1 VRPGVPLD
9 LTTCG
14 FDTDLSVFEGSC
26 GGGETGSG
34 EAGSGE
40 FGGSGGDFEMVA
52 CNGDA
57 LIETCDRYHSHINRF
72 VPAADTQYYI
82 VVGGW
87 NGATGAATLVGT
99 YLSPPPSPPPP
110 LTPPPPSTPP
120 PTPPPPSPPLPP
132 PLPLRP
138 PLAPLPPLQPGA
150 KTAVTE
156 IELRAL
162 IDAAVD
168 WHQDVDIMVA
178 PGAHIM
184 LGSTPSPP
192 PSPPGS
198 TSWCHLSSPLVDK
211 YLGGYCG
218 VFEPTL
224 EAALEAALTTE
235 SCNGVTLEQS
245 DPPRYTGRAGATPY
259 RSPSGE
265 LSWLLL
271 RDGCREPTADDDASL
286 RCDRNIK
293 LVIRSGGSGAVLDGL
308 GRSRLFSLSGGCSLT
323 LQGLALVNGDSESGG
338 GVIQGVGAGNVEL
351 SSCVVK
357 TSTSRADGGAISLVR
372 SGSLNLIGSSIAG
385 TAAGR
390 DGGGIAMAESG
401 ELTLSNSSSIAD
413 CTAGRNGGGIA
424 MTQSGDFSLTD
435 SAVTN
440 NAANLSGGGVSFS
453 HHASTATL
461 MRSNLS
467 DNRARAASALFYDG
481 SISASGSVRD
491 SFFVGN
497 VADNNVTIEAVSE
510 LSWHPCTPGE
520 WMPTSGAFKDDVMGC
535 YLCPAQYFGTAKD
548 LTTEAC
554 SDICPIGHFCGE
566 GTADP
571 TPCAK
576 GTFMPLLGASLAS
589 DCLNCPRGQYQ
600 SNSGQAKCIDCSH
613 GTYSSETGSAA
624 CEPCQSGGYCVV
636 GEDGSMTRQV
646 CPAGTYNP
654 ENASSSVDSCLRC
667 PAGTASSDP
676 GATSN
681 ATCQPCLAGTVARD
695 DGSSVCE
702 MCPQGYYQSDGGRT
716 DCIKCRAGSYC
727 PEGTKHEFAA
737 TCEPGTYAN
746 VTDDDGDPG
755 CFNCPAGF
763 SCAGGG
769 SEASPCSPG
778 TFANVSGL
786 SDCTRCEGGT
796 YQDDINATEC
806 KPCLQGHFCPKGTSL
821 PLPCEG
827 GSYSNAT
834 DLSAASQCTPADPGY
849 IAARGSTEQTACG
862 KGSFANGTRN
872 EICQLCAEG
881 SFQDATGA
889 TGCIDC
895 QPGRFCPVGSSLE
908 LAAPCPRGTYVN
920 ETDADGDPEC
930 LACPVGSSCAGGA
943 APFAECSRG
952 SFANMSG
959 LSECTPC
966 EGGTYQNNRSATV
979 CLPCEVGSYC
989 AEGASSPLPCKKGTF
1004 SSATNL
1010 SAASEC
1016 VDASPGHFATTGSTE
1031 QTPCAKGSYTD
1042 EPKQD
1047 KCTPCAAG
1055 TYQDEEGKTACLQ
1068 CQKGS
1073 YCPHGAAASLPCP
1086 AGKHIDHSL
1095 PVMMSIDDCIMCPAG
1110 TFCPPGSDNATECAP
1125 GSNSSEGAGACVLCP
1140 PGYSSNRGNESCY
1153 ECPAG
1158 SYAETVGSAQCSLC
1172 PPGEISERSGSVNCT
1187 ICGAG
1192 TFSGSS
1198 GGTACEICPAGGYC
1212 EAESTASCGGGF
1224 TPCPSG
1230 TFNPL
1235 PGNSSEEACMP
1246 CPSGTTS
1253 PQPGQTNCSVC
1264 EAGTYSRRPDG
1275 ECVPCR
1281 HPMWSGRG
1289 SDICDI
1295 CMPPP
1300 PSPPLPPPSQPL
1312 DCPCLTAYPAGV
1324 SLVSDELQVVE
1335 LQVVVGGV
1343 SLAYNGTYGLHACGR
1358 HDSGL
1363 EPSCNSTGYPDW
1375 CEQEWCY
1382 VDNAT
1387 CNTEYSPSAY
1397 VEGVTLHYS
1406 YRACGFSNEFES
1418 WFYQSPPS
1426 PPAASQARGFYLV
1439 DPPSGPPQCDPCPP
1453 NANCAAFNTTLAT
1466 LGVPRGYWRASL
1478 SSAVLTECRSFGGD
1492 NNAGERRCAGSDP
1505 VGGDHSSGR
1514 TLHEVSADYNET
1526 GYCAIG
1532 FTGPECQ
1539 LCDASNHYLVDG
1551 DTCRECAAVGL
1562 AMGRLAGVALGLCAA
1577 CALLAWAY
1585 SMQSWR
1591 HRRYIGA
1598 ALRLTDRFVAWC
1610 VAIGLQA
1617 KAKILLG
1624 FYQVVI
1630 VLSTTYSARL
1640 PEKYTGWTDKLS
1652 GAVSVDWSGILL
1664 PSQCV
1669 NFSLRLLTIALS
1681 PVGLIAL
1688 LLLIGVLVRIR
1699 RWQTA
1704 PERPRFS
1711 AAVRSG
1717 ILDLT
1722 PSGLIL
1728 IFCFVPSVS
1737 ASIFRSWSCKV
1748 QRRRRLPFT
1757 IANSY
1762 TPPPFR
1768 PTSCLPLTRASSR
1781 SATCARTRVSSVT
1794 RPSTTR

>member
-1 VRPGVPLD
+1 
-9 LTTCG
+9 
-14 FDTDLSVFEGSC
+14 
-26 GGGETGSG
+26 
-34 EAGSGE
+34 
-40 FGGSGGDFEMVA
+40 
-52 CNGDA
+52 
-57 LIETCDRYHSHINRF
+57 
-72 VPAADTQYYI
+72 
-82 VVGGW
+82 
-87 NGATGAATLVGT
+87 
-99 YLSPPPSPPPP
+99 
-110 LTPPPPSTPP
+110 
-120 PTPPPPSPPLPP
+120 
-132 PLPLRP
+132 
-138 PLAPLPPLQPGA
+138 
-150 KTAVTE
+150 
-156 IELRAL
+156 
-162 IDAAVD
+162 
-168 WHQDVDIMVA
+168 
-178 PGAHIM
+178 
-184 LGSTPSPP
+184 
-192 PSPPGS
+192 
-198 TSWCHLSSPLVDK
+198 
-211 YLGGYCG
+211 
-218 VFEPTL
+218 
-224 EAALEAALTTE
+224 
-235 SCNGVTLEQS
+235 
-245 DPPRYTGRAGATPY
+245 
-259 RSPSGE
+259 
-265 LSWLLL
+265 
-271 RDGCREPTADDDASL
+271 
-286 RCDRNIK
+286 
-293 LVIRSGGSGAVLDGL
+293 
-308 GRSRLFSLSGGCSLT
+308 
-323 LQGLALVNGDSESGG
+323 
-338 GVIQGVGAGNVEL
+338 
-351 SSCVVK
+351 
-357 TSTSRADGGAISLVR
+357 
-372 SGSLNLIGSSIAG
+372 
-385 TAAGR
+385 
-390 DGGGIAMAESG
+390 
-401 ELTLSNSSSIAD
+401 
-413 CTAGRNGGGIA
+413 
-424 MTQSGDFSLTD
+424 
-435 SAVTN
+435 
-440 NAANLSGGGVSFS
+440 
-453 HHASTATL
+453 
-461 MRSNLS
+461 
-467 DNRARAASALFYDG
+467 
-481 SISASGSVRD
+481 
-491 SFFVGN
+491 
-497 VADNNVTIEAVSE
+497 
-510 LSWHPCTPGE
+510 
-520 WMPTSGAFKDDVMGC
+520 
-535 YLCPAQYFGTAKD
+535 
-548 LTTEAC
+548 
-554 SDICPIGHFCGE
+554 
-566 GTADP
+566 
-571 TPCAK
+571 
-576 GTFMPLLGASLAS
+576 
-589 DCLNCPRGQYQ
+589 
-600 SNSGQAKCIDCSH
+600 
-613 GTYSSETGSAA
+613 
-624 CEPCQSGGYCVV
+624 
-636 GEDGSMTRQV
+636 
-646 CPAGTYNP
+646 
-654 ENASSSVDSCLRC
+654 
-667 PAGTASSDP
+667 
-676 GATSN
+676 
-681 ATCQPCLAGTVARD
+681 
-695 DGSSVCE
+695 
-702 MCPQGYYQSDGGRT
+702 
-716 DCIKCRAGSYC
+716 
-727 PEGTKHEFAA
+727 
-737 TCEPGTYAN
+737 
-746 VTDDDGDPG
+746 
-755 CFNCPAGF
+755 
-763 SCAGGG
+763 
-769 SEASPCSPG
+769 
-778 TFANVSGL
+778 
-786 SDCTRCEGGT
+786 
-796 YQDDINATEC
+796 
-806 KPCLQGHFCPKGTSL
+806 
-821 PLPCEG
+821 
-827 GSYSNAT
+827 
-834 DLSAASQCTPADPGY
+834 
-849 IAARGSTEQTACG
+849 
-862 KGSFANGTRN
+862 
-872 EICQLCAEG
+872 
-881 SFQDATGA
+881 
-889 TGCIDC
+889 
-895 QPGRFCPVGSSLE
+895 
-908 LAAPCPRGTYVN
+908 
-920 ETDADGDPEC
+920 
-930 LACPVGSSCAGGA
+930 
-943 APFAECSRG
+943 
-952 SFANMSG
+952 MSG

-1335 LQVVVGGV
+1335 LHVVVGGV

-1737 ASIFRSWSCKV
+1737 ASIFRSWSCKAYVVSPPYASFEQISYMRQDASV
-1748 QRRRRLPFT
+1748 QCDTAEHDSITT
-1757 IANSY
+1757 IAIFLIFLWPFGSLALFTLLLIPCHKALSTSTPTDLSRAASFLHREYEVRWYWWEALDLLRKIILTGVVVLIPEKRSFVRLVLATLICSCYTVGLAVATPFKRIEDDVLAVAINLVLLLMFLGASWTTLFDAIEESCEGKAESILGWGSSDVIVISMSILVGFALALFLIGAVLAARRVAKIKTIRLKKTKQAPELTLAKGLTWHLFNSHIWSTGQDAAAVIKKVLMLLLPGIQVFLDVDDLEDIGALESY
-1762 TPPPFR
+1762 IARSQVILFFLSKGYLRSKNCLREIRSSLELKKPIILVQEADPEKGGGSLKELREECPEGLQSAIFDANWPQIVWMRIEEFQIVSLKMISEALLLQTPAYASLKTLPLKVPGELERQRFGFVKPVILWASPANPGARDLANELATTFPGLRVSRAAVTPKGPPPLLR
-1768 PTSCLPLTRASSR
+1768 SMSSLRAA
-1781 SATCARTRVSSVT
+1781 SARQLG
-1794 RPSTTR
+1794 RPSAGPPEATHMLLYLCEATWLDERLEEQVKAARDAGLPIVMAHEKDPDLGGCAFARFFETTPQELVAGGLYRNLAISCFSGRHRKARGRHSRCTPTLL